1 MLKLT
6 HAIHDQLISKHAVH
20 QHFNDRFV
28 NPTFTF
34 KKRRAGPY
42 SLLVTFFLNKSP
54 RCDFL
59 KNRAFS
65 KLAIREVD
73 RRQSGILLVLL

>member
-34 KKRRAGPY
+34 KKQRAGPY

-54 RCDFL
+54 
-59 KNRAFS
+59 
-65 KLAIREVD
+65 
-73 RRQSGILLVLL
+73 QM

>member
-28 NPTFTF
+28 NPTCTL
-34 KKRRAGPY
+34 KKQQARPY
-42 SLLVTFFLNKSP
+42 FPLVTFFLNKSP
-54 RCDFL
+54 
-59 KNRAFS
+59 
-65 KLAIREVD
+65 
-73 RRQSGILLVLL
+73 QT